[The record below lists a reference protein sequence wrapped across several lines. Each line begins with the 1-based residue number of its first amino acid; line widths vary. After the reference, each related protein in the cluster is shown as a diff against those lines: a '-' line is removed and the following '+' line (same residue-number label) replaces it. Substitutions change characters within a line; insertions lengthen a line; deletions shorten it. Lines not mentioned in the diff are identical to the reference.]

1 MVKLRRQ
8 STLPGR
14 SGCDL
19 ATVRQVFVFVF
30 GFFGF
35 LQRNDI
41 WSISWY
47 DINST
52 HEHVVLLFI
61 EFSDILKALTLKQII
76 MITRFMAASQ
86 RKHTNNQLRY
96 RYRRPQKETTPPN
109 GERAENI
116 PHLNEM
122 PRNPHLKPPLHGPPC
137 VDVTCSCILSA
148 SFCRLP
154 IVFAIWWIVEQFEFS
169 KELEDIQHFFPYELI
184 LQI

>member
-109 GERAENI
+109 GEREQRTYLIWMKCLAI
-116 PHLNEM
+116 PTWSLLCTDLLVSMSHAVESYL
-122 PRNPHLKPPLHGPPC
+122 PLSVACP
-137 VDVTCSCILSA
+137 
-148 SFCRLP
+148 SFL
-154 IVFAIWWIVEQFEFS
+154 QF
-169 KELEDIQHFFPYELI
+169 DG
-184 LQI
+184 